1 MWRGGSTPFLMRTS
15 LPAGAGSG
23 AGCSARPYGKPD
35 FPAAAGIYPGHFA
48 GPGHRVFLR
57 SAAALPPPAAP
68 AGPPAGRRICSGCG
82 RRMLSLCAGPGGGR
96 AAGICGAGRHR
107 RRRAVFFRLLLPAAA
122 GVGILG
128 GYPGLSGP
136 LPDLSPPSGEK
147 IFKKMRA
154 VWKKSLLFCRQM
166 LYNRK
171 KWIYTPVLQRRQ
183 QAWPKPQI
191 PQKRASAPSPAC

>member
-1 MWRGGSTPFLMRTS
+1 MLF
-15 LPAGAGSG
+15 
-23 AGCSARPYGKPD
+23 
-35 FPAAAGIYPGHFA
+35 
-48 GPGHRVFLR
+48 R

-68 AGPPAGRRICSGCG
+68 GGPAAGRRICPG
-82 RRMLSLCAGPGGGR
+82 RGGGVLSLHPGPGGGGT
-96 AAGICGAGRHR
+96 AGICGAGSRG

-136 LPDLSPPSGEK
+136 LPDLSPSSGEK

-154 VWKKSLLFCRQM
+154 VWKKSLLFCKQM

-171 KWIYTPVLQRRQ
+171 KWIYPPVLRRRQ
-183 QAWPKPQI
+183 QAWPKPQP
-191 PQKRASAPSPAC
+191 PQKSASAPSPAC